1 MKGHTKHMWDE
12 KKLLYRVQVHKDA
25 DAYATIYDLYI
36 EKIYRFVLF
45 KISNVQE
52 AEDITSDTFLKTW
65 QYLTRRKRNIKS
77 ISGLLYKIARNA
89 VIDAYRNKGKNETYS
104 IEHAHTLPCKANQDA
119 IEVKQEVDALLIS
132 IKRLKQEYQE
142 AVLLRYVEE
151 LSIAEVAEIVG
162 KSNASVR
169 VLLHRAIK
177 KLHSIHEE

>member
-1 MKGHTKHMWDE
+1 MSTFYCPAGFTAIDLASELDKSTKE
-12 KKLLYRVQVHKDA
+12 V
-25 DAYATIYDLYI
+25 
-36 EKIYRFVLF
+36 
-45 KISNVQE
+45 SNSL
-52 AEDITSDTFLKTW
+52 IRCHRMNFL
-65 QYLTRRKRNIKS
+65 RRKRNIKS